1 MATPARITAA
11 VIMALIGLTAAACSS
26 SNDPAPPASSSH
38 GASPR
43 NAQSGMATVGASA
56 SAPATADEGPVP
68 AFVPRFYVT
77 LEPARQDR
85 LIVRGTITGAVVATV
100 SAPPHRV
107 FTAVFG
113 SGTGRVFTVDLGQDQ
128 ANPGGGDDLYLLR
141 LRPGSGTPLPLV
153 PLHAGH
159 AAGAGLTALALS
171 PDASKIAIAYTYRT
185 SPPHP
190 QPVNLYS
197 TQTGAVLRTWTVTSG
212 IISSADPMGNGDLG
226 QEAGGTS
233 MRWTADGRG
242 LAFAFHANAAPG
254 KQGYGYDRL
263 PSIRLLDTTA
273 PGNDLIANSRV
284 LAGPGPAYNPG
295 NGTGIQCLVSLG
307 WSLSADG
314 RAVTCAAGWIA
325 PGRPLPPKTHLA
337 GCPSSS
343 APSHTPAVPWP
354 PGFWRQFSVPG
365 GGGGAETVY
374 GPCPAAAPWGVHLL
388 WASPDG
394 KVVLGI
400 LTPWGNSE
408 FGLFSGGRDFIPL
421 APLPTNIP
429 LASMAW

>member
-1 MATPARITAA
+1 VRIDQPDEDGGRADDADTPDAPDAEGAA
-11 VIMALIGLTAAACSS
+11 GSRLGDRERAV
-26 SNDPAPPASSSH
+26 PA
-38 GASPR
+38 
-43 NAQSGMATVGASA
+43 ASA
-56 SAPATADEGPVP
+56 DSADSGGEHEAYCAKVD
-68 AFVPRFYVT
+68 
-77 LEPARQDR
+77 
-85 LIVRGTITGAVVATV
+85 AVC
-100 SAPPHRV
+100 
-107 FTAVFG
+107 
-113 SGTGRVFTVDLGQDQ
+113 
-128 ANPGGGDDLYLLR
+128 GGGDDLYLLR

-159 AAGAGLTALALS
+159 AAGPGLTALALS

-190 QPVNLYS
+190 QPVSLYS
-197 TQTGAVLRTWTVTSG
+197 TQTGAVLGTWTVTSG
-212 IISSADPMGNGDLG
+212 IISSADPMGSGDLG
-226 QEAGGTS
+226 QDAGGTS

-263 PSIRLLDTTA
+263 ASIRWLDTTA
-273 PGNDLIANSRV
+273 PGNDLIANSQV
-284 LAGPGPAYNPG
+284 LTGPGPAYNPG
-295 NGTGIQCLVSLG
+295 NGTGTLCLVSRG

-314 RAVTCAAGWIA
+314 QAVTCAAAWIT
-325 PGRPLPPKTHLA
+325 PGRPLPAHSHLA

-343 APSHTPAVPWP
+343 AAGTAALPWP

-374 GPCPAAAPWGVHLL
+374 GPCPAAAPSGVHLL

-394 KVVLGI
+394 KMVLGI
-400 LTPWGNSE
+400 LDPFGKAE

-421 APLPTNIP
+421 APLPGNIP